1 MAARI
6 CYWKVEMIKQ
16 GIQLQELA
24 LRVGYSD
31 SQLSR
36 LANGWAEPNEKLRK
50 AIPQAL
56 GIPEDRAWRRI

>member
-1 MAARI
+1 
-6 CYWKVEMIKQ
+6 MIKQ

-36 LANGWAEPNEKLRK
+36 LANGWTEPNEKLRK
-50 AIPQAL
+50 AIPQVL